1 MKSFYWQVICI
12 SLITVTACSQKEKIE
27 QSLNE
32 FPVTYVISKDTVMV
46 NEHVVDIHAIRHVEI
61 RARVPG
67 YLDVIHVDEGQAVKA
82 GQLLF
87 KINDEEY
94 RAHVLRAKASL
105 HAAKADVQAIEL
117 EVERVSMLVAKNVI
131 SETELRLAKAKVD
144 IAKAKVEEAQSDLS
158 QANIRYS
165 HTDIRAPFDGVVD
178 RIPFKTGSLI
188 DEGHLLSSIFDSN
201 FIYAYFRVS
210 EKEYL
215 HYAKSEMDDRRS
227 NIVELIQADGSTH
240 QYPGHIETLEGE
252 FDTSTGTIA
261 FRAKFPNHNHILKHG
276 STGKIRLFTSVEAA
290 LMIPQKSTFE
300 IQDKTYVFIV
310 GADNKARVQSFLPGT
325 RLAHF
330 YIVQSGL
337 NAGDRIIYEG
347 IKDVRDGMLIKPV
360 PVSDSIK
367 MNESGKQ
374 KTKATS

>member
-1 MKSFYWQVICI
+1 MKSFYLQVICV

-27 QSLNE
+27 QSINE
-32 FPVTYVISKDTVMV
+32 FPVTYVISKDTVLV
-46 NEHVVDIHAIRHVEI
+46 NEHVVDVHAIRHVEI

-117 EVERVSMLVAKNVI
+117 EVERVSMLVDKNVI

-178 RIPFKTGSLI
+178 RIPFKIGSLI

-215 HYAKSEMDDRRS
+215 QYAKSELDERRS
-227 NIVELIQADGSTH
+227 NNVELIQADGSTH

-261 FRAKFPNHNHILKHG
+261 FRAKFPNPDHILKHG
-276 STGKIRLFTSVEAA
+276 STGKIRLFTRVEAA
-290 LMIPQKSTFE
+290 LVIPQKSTFE
-300 IQDKTYVFIV
+300 IQDKTYVFMV
-310 GADNKARVQSFLPGT
+310 GADNKARVQSFLPSS

-337 NAGDRIIYEG
+337 NEGDRIIYEG
-347 IKDVRDGMLIKPV
+347 IKNVRDGMLIKSI
-360 PVSDSIK
+360 PVSDGTQVNST
-367 MNESGKQ
+367 GKKKS
-374 KTKATS
+374 KTS

>member
-1 MKSFYWQVICI
+1 MKSFYLQVICV

-27 QSLNE
+27 QSINE
-32 FPVTYVISKDTVMV
+32 FPVTYVISKDTVLV
-46 NEHVVDIHAIRHVEI
+46 NEHVVDVHAIRHVEI

-105 HAAKADVQAIEL
+105 HAAKADVHAIEL
-117 EVERVSMLVAKNVI
+117 EVERVSMLVDKKVI

-178 RIPFKTGSLI
+178 RIPFKIGSLI

-215 HYAKSEMDDRRS
+215 QYAKSELDERRS
-227 NIVELIQADGSTH
+227 NNVELIQADGSTH

-261 FRAKFPNHNHILKHG
+261 FRAKFPNPDHILKHG
-276 STGKIRLFTSVEAA
+276 STGKIRLFTRVEAA
-290 LMIPQKSTFE
+290 LVIPQKSTFE
-300 IQDKTYVFIV
+300 IQDKTYVFMV
-310 GADNKARVQSFLPGT
+310 GADNKARVQSFLPSS

-337 NAGDRIIYEG
+337 NEGDRIIYEG
-347 IKDVRDGMLIKPV
+347 IKNVRDGMLIKSI
-360 PVSDSIK
+360 PVSDSTQV
-367 MNESGKQ
+367 NSTGKKKS
-374 KTKATS
+374 KTS

>member
-1 MKSFYWQVICI
+1 MKMFATGVFLI
-12 SLITVTACSQKEKIE
+12 SLAMLGSCSTKTGVVESI
-27 QSLNE
+27 NE
-32 FPVTYVISKDTVMV
+32 FPVTYVLSKDTVLV
-46 NEHVVDIHAIRHVEI
+46 QEHVVDVHAVRHVEI
-61 RARVPG
+61 RARVSG
-67 YLDVIHVDEGQAVKA
+67 YLDVIYVDEGQVVKA

-94 RAHVLRAKASL
+94 RAHVLRARAGL
-105 HAAKADVQAIEL
+105 HAANADVQAIEL
-117 EVERVSMLVAKNVI
+117 EVERVSMLVDKNVI

-188 DEGHLLSSIFDSN
+188 NEGHLLSSVFDSN

-215 HYAKSEMDDRRS
+215 QYAKSNQSDRRS
-227 NIVELIQADGSTH
+227 DQVSLIQADGSTH
-240 QYPGHIETLEGE
+240 QFPGHIETMEGE

-261 FRAKFPNHNHILKHG
+261 FRAKFPNPSHILKHG
-276 STGKIRLFTSVEAA
+276 STGKIRLYTRVESA
-290 LMIPQKSTFE
+290 LMVPQKSTFE

-310 GADNKARVQSFLPGT
+310 GADNKARVQSFLPAA

-337 NAGDRIIYEG
+337 NEGDRIIYEG
-347 IKDVRDGMLIKPV
+347 IKDVRDGMLIKSI
-360 PVSDSIK
+360 PVSDSIRL
-367 MNESGKQ
+367 NTGGKH

>member
-1 MKSFYWQVICI
+1 MKKYVVQILLI
-12 SLITVTACSQKEKIE
+12 SLVILGSCSIKKRAEESI
-27 QSLNE
+27 NE
-32 FPVTYVISKDTVMV
+32 FPVTYVLSKDTILVH
-46 NEHVVDIHAIRHVEI
+46 EHVVDIHAIRHVEI
-61 RARVPG
+61 RARVSG
-67 YLDVIHVDEGQAVKA
+67 YLDLIYVDEGQVVKA

-94 RAHVLRAKASL
+94 QAHVMRAKAGL
-105 HAAKADVQAIEL
+105 HAAQADVQAIEL
-117 EVERVSMLVAKNVI
+117 EVERVSMLVDKNVI

-165 HTDIRAPFDGVVD
+165 HTAIRAPFDGVVD

-188 DEGHLLSSIFDSN
+188 DEGHLLSSIFNSD

-215 HYAKSEMDDRRS
+215 QYAKSEFDKRRS
-227 NIVELIQADGSTH
+227 NTVELIQADGSKH
-240 QYPGHIETLEGE
+240 QYTGHIETLEGE

-261 FRAKFPNHNHILKHG
+261 FRAKFPNHTHILKHG
-276 STGKIRLFTSVEAA
+276 STGKIRLFTSIEAA

-300 IQDKTYVFIV
+300 IQDKTYVFVV
-310 GADNKARVQSFLPGT
+310 GPDDKARVQSFIPSS
-325 RLAHF
+325 RIAHF

-337 NAGDRIIYEG
+337 KEGDRIVYEG
-347 IKDVRDGMLIKPV
+347 IKDVRDGMVIKPT
-360 PVSDSIK
+360 PVY
-367 MNESGKQ
+367 
-374 KTKATS
+374 

>member
-1 MKSFYWQVICI
+1 MKSFYRQVICV

-27 QSLNE
+27 QSINE
-32 FPVTYVISKDTVMV
+32 FPVTYVISKDTVLV
-46 NEHVVDIHAIRHVEI
+46 NEHVVDVHAIRHVEI

-67 YLDVIHVDEGQAVKA
+67 YLDVIHVDEGQAVKT

>member
-1 MKSFYWQVICI
+1 MKSFYLQVICV

-27 QSLNE
+27 QSINE
-32 FPVTYVISKDTVMV
+32 FPVTYVISKDTVLV
-46 NEHVVDIHAIRHVEI
+46 NEHVVDVHAIRHVEI

-117 EVERVSMLVAKNVI
+117 EVERVSMLVDKNVI

-178 RIPFKTGSLI
+178 RIPFKIGSLI

-215 HYAKSEMDDRRS
+215 QYAKSELDERRS
-227 NIVELIQADGSTH
+227 NNVELIQADGSTH

-261 FRAKFPNHNHILKHG
+261 FRAKFPNPDHILKHG
-276 STGKIRLFTSVEAA
+276 STGKIRLFTRVEAA
-290 LMIPQKSTFE
+290 LVIPQKSTFE
-300 IQDKTYVFIV
+300 IQDKTYVFMV
-310 GADNKARVQSFLPGT
+310 GADNKARVQSFLPSS

-337 NAGDRIIYEG
+337 NEGDRIIYEG
-347 IKDVRDGMLIKPV
+347 IKNVRDGMLIKSI
-360 PVSDSIK
+360 PVSDSTQV
-367 MNESGKQ
+367 NSTGKKKS
-374 KTKATS
+374 KTS

>member
-1 MKSFYWQVICI
+1 MKSFYLQVIYV

-27 QSLNE
+27 QSINE
-32 FPVTYVISKDTVMV
+32 FPVTYVISKDTVLV
-46 NEHVVDIHAIRHVEI
+46 NEHVVDVHAIRHVEI

-105 HAAKADVQAIEL
+105 HAAKADVHAIEL
-117 EVERVSMLVAKNVI
+117 EVERVSMLVDKKVI

-178 RIPFKTGSLI
+178 RIPFKIGSLI

-215 HYAKSEMDDRRS
+215 QYAKSELDERRS
-227 NIVELIQADGSTH
+227 NNVELIQADGSTH

-261 FRAKFPNHNHILKHG
+261 FRAKFPNPDHILKHG
-276 STGKIRLFTSVEAA
+276 STGKIRLFTRVEAA
-290 LMIPQKSTFE
+290 LVIPQKSTFE
-300 IQDKTYVFIV
+300 IQDKTYVFMV
-310 GADNKARVQSFLPGT
+310 GADNKARVQSFLPSS

-337 NAGDRIIYEG
+337 NEGDRIIYEG
-347 IKDVRDGMLIKPV
+347 IKNVRDGMLIKSI
-360 PVSDSIK
+360 PVSDSTQV
-367 MNESGKQ
+367 NSTGKKKS
-374 KTKATS
+374 KTS